1 MNHNHV
7 MTALYDTHEQAEHA
21 VKKLQHQGFDMK
33 QLSIVGRDYHSE
45 ENVVGYYNTGDRMLK
60 WGGNGAFWG
69 SIWGMLFGS
78 AFVLIPGVGP
88 LLLAGPLVGML
99 VGALEGAVVVGGVSA
114 LGAALAS
121 LGIPDDSIV
130 EYETEIKVG
139 KYMLLAHGTTAE
151 VERAREIL
159 GVDTAAALV

>member
-1 MNHNHV
+1 MNQHPV

-21 VKKLQHQGFDMK
+21 VKKLQHQGYNMK

-45 ENVVGYYNTGDRMLK
+45 ENVVGYYNVGDRMLK

-69 SIWGMLFGS
+69 SMWGMLFSS
-78 AFVLIPGVGP
+78 AFLIIPVVGP
-88 LLLAGPLVGML
+88 LLVAGPLVGML
-99 VGALEGAVVVGGVSA
+99 IGALEGAVVVGGVSA

-121 LGIPDDSIV
+121 LGIPENSIV

-139 KYMLLAHGTTAE
+139 KYMLVAHGTPAE

-159 GVDTAAALV
+159 GVAAAALV

>member
-7 MTALYDTHEQAEHA
+7 MTALYDTHEQAEQA
-21 VKKLQHQGFDMK
+21 VKQLQHHGYDMQ

-45 ENVVGYYNTGDRMLK
+45 ENVVGYYNMGDRMRK

-69 SIWGMLFGS
+69 SMWGMLMGS
-78 AFVLIPGVGP
+78 AFILIPGVGP

-121 LGIPDDSIV
+121 LGIPNNSV
-130 EYETEIKVG
+130 LEYETEIKVG

-151 VERAREIL
+151 VAQARQIL
-159 GVDTAAALV
+159 GVDNAVLV

>member
-1 MNHNHV
+1 MNHNPV
-7 MTALYDTHEQAEHA
+7 MTALYDTHEQAEQA
-21 VKKLQHQGFDMK
+21 VKKLQHHGYDMQ

-69 SIWGMLFGS
+69 SMWGMLMGS

-99 VGALEGAVVVGGVSA
+99 VGALEGAVVVGGVSV

-121 LGIPDDSIV
+121 LGIPDDSV
-130 EYETEIKVG
+130 LEYETEIKTG
-139 KYMLLAHGTTAE
+139 KYMLLVHGSPAE
-151 VERAREIL
+151 VEKARGIL
-159 GVDTAAALV
+159 GLAAAVGV

>member
-7 MTALYDTHEQAEHA
+7 MSVLYDTHAQAEQAVQE
-21 VKKLQHQGFDMK
+21 LQASGYDMK
-33 QLSIVGRDYHSE
+33 QLSIVGQEYHTE
-45 ENVVGYYNTGDRMLK
+45 EKVLGYYNMGDRMLK

-69 SIWGMLFGS
+69 SMWGMLFGS

-121 LGIPDDSIV
+121 IGIPENSVLD
-130 EYETEIKVG
+130 YETEIKAG
-139 KYMLLAHGTTAE
+139 KFLLLAHGTAAETA
-151 VERAREIL
+151 RAREIL
-159 GVDTAAALV
+159 GVGEFATA

>member
-1 MNHNHV
+1 MNHHPV
-7 MTALYDTHEQAEHA
+7 MAALYDTHEQAEHA
-21 VKKLQHQGFDMK
+21 VKKLQHQGYDMQ

-45 ENVVGYYNTGDRMLK
+45 ENVVGYYNMGDRMLK

-78 AFVLIPGVGP
+78 AFILIPGVGP

-121 LGIPDDSIV
+121 LGIPDDTIV

-139 KYMLLAHGTTAE
+139 KYMLLAHGTPAE

-159 GVDTAAALV
+159 GVASTAVI